1 MPIDPEFEPFLA
13 QMKQL
18 PPFSE
23 VPLELLRGMPLAPR
37 NPAPVAS
44 VADFAIAMD
53 GYTIGARLYRAD
65 QSGPLPLVVF
75 YHGGGFVFGNLESH
89 DDFCRLLC
97 NGIGCAVLAVDYR
110 LAPENKFPAAT
121 DDALAAL
128 RWAREHAQMLGADA
142 SRIVVVGDSA
152 GANLAAVTAQRC
164 RDQQGPELCG
174 QVLICPVVEFY
185 RDDRPSLQQ
194 NGDGPF
200 LTKKDMAFC
209 SEQYLRGRDDAEN
222 PYAAPIRATSLHGL
236 PPALVITAEFD
247 PLRDEGEAYA
257 ARMVEDGVA
266 VQATRYDGTIH
277 DFVLTPGPRV
287 SARAQQDIF
296 AWVLGRFS
304 ARG

>member
-1 MPIDPEFEPFLA
+1 MPIDPEFDPFLA
-13 QMKQL
+13 LMSQM
-18 PPFSE
+18 PSFSE
-23 VPLELLRGMPLAPR
+23 MPLEVLRGMPLAPR

-53 GYTIGARLYRAD
+53 GYEIGVRLYKASL
-65 QSGPLPLVVF
+65 SGPLPLIVF
-75 YHGGGFVFGNLESH
+75 CHGGGFVFGNLESH
-89 DDFCRLLC
+89 DDFCRNLC
-97 NGIGCAVLAVDYR
+97 NGAGCAVLAVDYR

-128 RWAREHAQMLGADA
+128 RWARDNAQMLGADV
-142 SRIVVVGDSA
+142 SRIVVMGDSA
-152 GANLAAVTAQRC
+152 GANLTAVTAQRC
-164 RDQQGPELCG
+164 RDEKGPQLRG

-185 RDDRPSLQQ
+185 RDDRPSLRQ

-209 SEQYLRGRDDAEN
+209 TAQYLRSRDDAEN
-222 PYAAPIRATSLHGL
+222 PYAAPIRAASLRDL

-257 ARMVEDGVA
+257 ARMAEDGVA
-266 VQATRYDGTIH
+266 VKAMRYDGTIH

-287 SARAQQDIF
+287 SERALQDIV
-296 AWVLGRFS
+296 AWVCGRF
-304 ARG
+304 GFDG